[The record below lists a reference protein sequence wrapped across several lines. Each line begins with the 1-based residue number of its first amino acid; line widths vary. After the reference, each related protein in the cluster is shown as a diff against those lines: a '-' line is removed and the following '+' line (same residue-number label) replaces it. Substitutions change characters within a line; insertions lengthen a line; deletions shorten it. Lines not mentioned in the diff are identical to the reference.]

1 MTGKVKHYSAKQGY
15 GFIGSEFGDIF
26 FHYSDLQSRNLVKAG
41 YQVSFNLLATE
52 RGLQAKQISVEDA

>member
-26 FHYSDLQSRNLVKAG
+26 FHRSDLQNRSLVKAG
-41 YQVSFNLLATE
+41 YQVSFNLLVTE

>member
-26 FHYSDLQSRNLVKAG
+26 FHRSDLQSRNLVKAG
-41 YQVSFNLLATE
+41 YQVSFNLLVTG
-52 RGLQAKQISVEDA
+52 RGLQAKEIQVI